1 MINIEISE
9 VNKMID
15 DIISIQEKWDEL
27 NGNTKDM
34 LNDEFRA
41 DKTPYKLM
49 AELNTTLRDCLEILE
64 EERSNE
70 RY

>member
-15 DIISIQEKWDEL
+15 DIISIREKWDEL

-49 AELNTTLRDCLEILE
+49 TELNTTLRDCLEILE
-64 EERSNE
+64 EERNNE